1 MSDNFFIDV
10 IIIVT
15 IQSTL
20 LLIYNIVINKYK
32 NNKDPLSDNLKI
44 VRAILE
50 STKHEKI
57 LSLDRIKEIESS
69 SDEVFVFSKDMF
81 RDVKNSG
88 QFSDEAYN
96 VGTFYSTV
104 KENLKNTDINYTYF
118 LKKDSHWKHFIH
130 SFKKSYEN
138 IINIDNRVKIFMI
151 PADKYF
157 FYDEIYLYRV
167 SKGINKNKYIAFEF
181 LPSISNEKDK
191 LLFYLE
197 LGDKQVDRLI
207 DIKEQL
213 ISSYKEEKLSELLIE
228 NK

>member
-10 IIIVT
+10 IIIVV

-20 LLIYNIVINKYK
+20 IFIYNIFINKYK
-32 NNKDPLSDNLKI
+32 KIKDPLSDNLKV

-57 LSLDRIKEIESS
+57 LSLDRIKEIERESK
-69 SDEVFVFSKDMF
+69 EVFVFSKDMF

-96 VGTFYSTV
+96 VGTFYPTV
-104 KENLKNTDINYTYF
+104 RNNLNNTNINYTYF
-118 LKKDSHWKHFIH
+118 LKQDSHWKHFIY
-130 SFKKSYEN
+130 SFKISYKD
-138 IINIDNRVKIFMI
+138 IINIDNRISFFMI

-167 SKGINKNKYIAFEF
+167 SKEVNKNEYIAFEF
-181 LPSISNEKDK
+181 LPSISNEKDE

-197 LGDKQVDRLI
+197 LGDNQVNRLRA
-207 DIKEQL
+207 IKEQL
-213 ISSYKEEKLSELLIE
+213 INSYKKEKLSELLIE
-228 NK
+228 HK

>member
-10 IIIVT
+10 IIIVV
-15 IQSTL
+15 IQSIL
-20 LLIYNIVINKYK
+20 LLIYHLVVKKYK
-32 NNKDPLSDNLKI
+32 KIKDPLSDNLKV

-57 LSLDRIKEIESS
+57 LSLDKIKEIELNSK
-69 SDEVFVFSKDMF
+69 EVFVFSKDMF

-96 VGTFYSTV
+96 VGTFYPTV
-104 KENLKNTDINYTYF
+104 KHNLQKTNIIYTYF

-138 IINIDNRVKIFMI
+138 IIHVDKRVNFFMI

-157 FYDEIYLYRV
+157 FYNEIYLYKV
-167 SKGINKNKYIAFEF
+167 SKEISENEYIAFEF
-181 LPSISNEKDK
+181 LPSISNEKDE

-197 LGDKQVDRLI
+197 LGDKQVNRLTS
-207 DIKEQL
+207 IKEHL
-213 ISSYKEEKLSELLIE
+213 INNYKKEKLSDFLIE